1 MTAKN
6 RKLLAILGSVAVL
19 VVAAALIVVFT
30 GGSADK
36 PAPGVTDN
44 SGTVSVGEITDQP
57 DTSGDNVDVPDIK
70 DNSGETPNT
79 EKTDTDPVLNIEN
92 SSDVNVNIS
101 EFDDEKTTPEPPKVN
116 NESALTNPDTK
127 TTYDDQQ
134 TTVTPDSGTP
144 KNGDKKPGYIYLE
157 GFGWIVDEG
166 GQAQGGTVG
175 NEGDELTGNQVGNMG

>member
-1 MTAKN
+1 M
-6 RKLLAILGSVAVL
+6 
-19 VVAAALIVVFT
+19 
-30 GGSADK
+30 
-36 PAPGVTDN
+36 
-44 SGTVSVGEITDQP
+44 
-57 DTSGDNVDVPDIK
+57 
-70 DNSGETPNT
+70 
-79 EKTDTDPVLNIEN
+79 LNIEN

-127 TTYDDQQ
+127 PTYDDQQ
-134 TTVTPDSGTP
+134 TTVAPDSGTP